1 MNTDQVSDNGG
12 DCCVVSRE
20 ARRLL
25 KVSGIQ
31 ILHEQAVRYV
41 RLEFEVGQYLGTH
54 LGAVREEV
62 KCSKRYQNGNLKTKL
77 RPHL

>member
-1 MNTDQVSDNGG
+1 MNTNQVSDNGG

-20 ARRLL
+20 ALRLL

-41 RLEFEVGQYLGTH
+41 RLEFEVGQYLRTR
-54 LGAVREEV
+54 LRAVTEEV
-62 KCSKRYQNGNLKTKL
+62 KSSKR
-77 RPHL
+77 